1 MTNTRGSRVR
11 AALLLLPLM
20 IAAGAACS
28 PSSGSKPKASG
39 ASSTVPSGPGTTA
52 AGSLACRSTTAATSG
67 GGSGDVLVPGDI
79 PDTQKFVTYH
89 SSDGYHLDYPEGWA
103 QGQSGSTVTFADK
116 FNSMRVET
124 TPTPTAP
131 TVATVQSADVAAL
144 AASIPCFQAG
154 KVTQVRRKA
163 GNAVLITY
171 RADSPADSVT
181 GKTILQ
187 DVERYQF
194 WQAGKLV
201 TITLAS
207 PKGSDNVDPWRT
219 VTDSFTWG
227 A

>member
-1 MTNTRGSRVR
+1 MTNTRRRRAR
-11 AALLLLPLM
+11 AAGAVLALT
-20 IAAGAACS
+20 IATGAACS
-28 PSSGSKPKASG
+28 PGSGSKSKAAG
-39 ASSTVPSGPGTTA
+39 ASSTAPSGSGTTA
-52 AGSLACRSTTAATSG
+52 AGALACRSTTAGTSG

-103 QGQSGSTVTFADK
+103 QMQSGSAVTFTDK
-116 FNSMRVET
+116 FNSIRVET
-124 TPTPTAP
+124 TSAPTAP
-131 TVATVQSADVAAL
+131 TVAATQSTDVAAL
-144 AASIPCFQAG
+144 AASTPCFQAG

-163 GNAVLITY
+163 GSTVLITY
-171 RADSPADSVT
+171 RADSSADPVT
-181 GKTILQ
+181 GKVIVQ

-219 VTDSFTWG
+219 VTDSFGWG
-227 A
+227 Q